1 MHTDRADETCVLFV
15 FLHQSVALAIAS
27 PVHPTHPLC
36 NSRVHTASTTPV
48 HRNCKAACWYTPV
61 RVVGSECYTVKNAKL
76 AQKERKKRK
85 MKRREGLC
93 VGSVSIL
100 VSYSPSSRRESIA
113 VTYRHSS
120 AARTISE
127 QFKLMLTERCATACS
142 VRLIICCYTNHI
154 TSVFNCVL
162 LGRTISPAFS
172 LLLQT
177 ASNSANLFFYK
188 YDFLY
193 QTLTNSP
200 PPPPPPDH
208 QSIHH
213 LFLFYRR

>member
-36 NSRVHTASTTPV
+36 NSRVHAASTTPV
-48 HRNCKAACWYTPV
+48 QRNCKAACWYTPV

-76 AQKERKKRK
+76 AHKERKKRK

-177 ASNSANLFFYK
+177 ASNSANLFFI
-188 YDFLY
+188 
-193 QTLTNSP
+193 NMISC
-200 PPPPPPDH
+200 
-208 QSIHH
+208 I
-213 LFLFYRR
+213 RR